1 MASMFVDGL
10 VVPVSVAGHPA
21 LDFCNTR
28 AGWGAPAPKEY
39 LHTHA
44 HLSVWARENGLIE
57 PSTMPALRRAAARD
71 PDAAAQVVT
80 RAVAFR
86 SALYGVLVGPG
97 ARWDWDAVNRE
108 VRAAA
113 TGSALDSARA
123 TGSASAARWPA
134 SWQVM
139 DQSQVDLPLLAVAW
153 SAADLLTST
162 AAAHVAACPG
172 DGCGWVFAD
181 PRGRRRWCSMAW
193 CGNRNKVRRHAE
205 RVREATHVDRR
216 VYT

>member
-1 MASMFVDGL
+1 MASIVVDGL

-39 LHTHA
+39 LHTYA

-71 PDAAAQVVT
+71 PDAAAQVVA

-86 SALYGVLVGPG
+86 SALYAVLVGPG
-97 ARWDWDAVNRE
+97 AGWDWDAVNRE
-108 VRAAA
+108 VQAAA
-113 TGSALDSARA
+113 AGSAL
-123 TGSASAARWPA
+123 GSAPPVRLPA
-134 SWQVM
+134 SWRLV
-139 DQSQVDLPLLAVAW
+139 DQSQVDLPLMAVAW

-162 AAAHVAACPG
+162 AAAYVAACPG
-172 DGCGWVFAD
+172 AGCGWVFAD
-181 PRGRRRWCSMAW
+181 PKGRRRWCSMAW
-193 CGNRNKVRRHAE
+193 CGNRNKARRHAE
-205 RVREATHVDRR
+205 RLRQATARR
-216 VYT
+216 